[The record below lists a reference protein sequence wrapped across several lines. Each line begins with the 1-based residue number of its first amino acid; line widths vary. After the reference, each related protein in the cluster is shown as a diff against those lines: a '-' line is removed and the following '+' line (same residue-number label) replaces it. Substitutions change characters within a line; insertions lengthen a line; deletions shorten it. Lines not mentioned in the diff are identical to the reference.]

1 MKKHSW
7 PGNVRELKN
16 FVERLVIMCPEEK
29 IDGEKT
35 RIILGLPSQAS
46 ASIREANLPSFTT
59 NDFKEARRLFERE
72 FLQFKLKE
80 NEGNISRT
88 AESVGLERSHLH
100 KKLKSLEI
108 IN

>member
-1 MKKHSW
+1 
-7 PGNVRELKN
+7 
-16 FVERLVIMCPEEK
+16 MCPEEIIDVDK
-29 IDGEKT
+29 IRT
-35 RIILGLPSQAS
+35 FLGLSDKAAS
-46 ASIREANLPSFTT
+46 PLKESSLTPFKT

-72 FLQFKLKE
+72 YLQFKLEE
-80 NEGNISRT
+80 NGGNISRT